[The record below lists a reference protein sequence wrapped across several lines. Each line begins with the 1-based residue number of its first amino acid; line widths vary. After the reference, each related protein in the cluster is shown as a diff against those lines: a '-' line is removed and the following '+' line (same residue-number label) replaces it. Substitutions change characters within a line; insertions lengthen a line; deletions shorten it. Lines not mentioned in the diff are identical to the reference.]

1 MVKPAW
7 MFKQSGVIPFRVVD
21 DTIEVVLITSRSSG
35 KWGIPKGIIE
45 RDLSPQDSAAKEAHE
60 EAGVVGNVTDRVVAE
75 YEYQKWGGTCKVQV
89 FAMAVTTVLDEW
101 DEKQV
106 RSRKIVTLAEAIEL
120 VKPELTEV
128 LKQFQSFRSVAPKE

>member
-89 FAMAVTTVLDEW
+89 FAMEAGAESEDCPAGRGDRIGQARTHRSPQTVSEYTID
-101 DEKQV
+101 
-106 RSRKIVTLAEAIEL
+106 R
-120 VKPELTEV
+120 P
-128 LKQFQSFRSVAPKE
+128 

>member
-75 YEYQKWGGTCKVQV
+75 YEYRKWGSTCKVQV

-101 DEKQV
+101 DEQQV
-106 RSRKIVTLAEAIEL
+106 RSRKIVPLAEAIEL

-128 LKQFQSFRSVAPKE
+128 LRQFQSIRSTAPEE